1 MRFTAV
7 ALVIFLGSATFLC
20 GDEPQ
25 RSNAVTFFER
35 LDVNKDGQLTI
46 QEAPE
51 QGKMLVEFLLQQAG
65 KPQRGQLARAEFMRL
80 SVVAIPQPLPGQTTD
95 QAVAA
100 VIGSG
105 EAQPAP
111 ENCPAC
117 AMGLTAE
124 FVFKRLDVDEDKLVT
139 VTEFTRSPGMQEL
152 AKAREVVLRLDKNGD
167 EQLSWQELQTAY
179 QARHANCQKPDPA
192 ALAASGEQVR
202 ADGRGDGNRFAQVFI
217 MRSDQDGDGK
227 ISRDEFRGPGFGFDR
242 LDKNNNGF
250 IEADE
255 LGELHQRRLSDPKSM
270 KQRLESGDLPKPPAD
285 KRPQSLRDAE
295 SGNPQ

>member
-1 MRFTAV
+1 M
-7 ALVIFLGSATFLC
+7 
-20 GDEPQ
+20 
-25 RSNAVTFFER
+25 
-35 LDVNKDGQLTI
+35 
-46 QEAPE
+46 
-51 QGKMLVEFLLQQAG
+51 
-65 KPQRGQLARAEFMRL
+65 
-80 SVVAIPQPLPGQTTD
+80 
-95 QAVAA
+95 
-100 VIGSG
+100 IGSG

-167 EQLSWQELQTAY
+167 EKLSWQELQTAY

-255 LGELHQRRLSDPKSM
+255 LGELHQRRLNDPKSM